1 MTDRKCK
8 SPPAAPPDTPTYWFA
23 LLEFAVGRGNYA
35 TAAECQRNLRRLGVV
50 VTRRP
55 AAPELSP
62 ALGGKG
68 AADVR

>member
-8 SPPAAPPDTPTYWFA
+8 SASATRPDTPTYWFA
-23 LLEFAVGRGNYA
+23 LLEFAVARGDYE

-50 VTRRP
+50 VYRSP
-55 AAPELSP
+55 AAPDLSP